1 MQKIFLKWLFILV
14 VSAFILTFLTSYLIQ
29 TNQSQKVG
37 LDLIDLKIADVKK
50 QLNENQKN
58 LKRIKQMTVSVAELK
73 AKFFA
78 QMVYFKPSIVT
89 NYKELEWAKDFLDV
103 DESIFQMQKVF

>member
-1 MQKIFLKWLFILV
+1 
-14 VSAFILTFLTSYLIQ
+14 
-29 TNQSQKVG
+29 
-37 LDLIDLKIADVKK
+37 
-50 QLNENQKN
+50 
-58 LKRIKQMTVSVAELK
+58 MTVSVAELK